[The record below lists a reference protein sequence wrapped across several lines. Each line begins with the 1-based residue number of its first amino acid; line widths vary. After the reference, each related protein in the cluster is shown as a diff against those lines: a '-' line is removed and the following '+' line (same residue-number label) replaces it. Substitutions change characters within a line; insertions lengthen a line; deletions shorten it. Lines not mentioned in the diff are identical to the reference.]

1 MKRKNEGKTFKQ
13 QLFLYFIL
21 SSVFI
26 CLVMGL
32 FLHVSEQK
40 LITDNLQ
47 QETQTAMG
55 YAVDQA
61 EQTALRVEEFAN
73 QVCRSDA
80 VIDVMQRTSPQVD
93 AQVLAIAAEL
103 NEQFQ
108 FVTITEEVLSLLLV
122 GENGLDLRCGKEAS
136 LVDDV
141 AVKQA
146 FCKADYYGDSLMR
159 WGVSQKNFCKLSDYP
174 TVVPYS
180 RRITDTASGQTLGY
194 LVLLLRDTALIDA
207 CKPFL
212 EQGDEAFC
220 LMDENGGMIVQ
231 NARWR
236 ELAEQYGGE
245 GTIFDSGA
253 HEFAETVRLGG
264 VQFRFFQTSVPSYP
278 WKLVEAVPMYQYAQQ
293 TRILG
298 RAAVVAACL
307 ALVLSLILATV
318 FSGQLVRPIER
329 MVEAVQDIARGN
341 FSRRLERSNR
351 VELNT
356 LQDSIEKMQ
365 TDLKQL
371 LDNRV
376 AQEQEKK
383 TAEIQMLKAQ
393 INPHFL
399 YNTLNSIKM
408 MAVMQG
414 ARGIQNM
421 IEALGSILRAS
432 LSNAEERTTLRDELA
447 LLEQYIYIQNIR
459 YKGNIEYETVVRDQS
474 LLDFPMQ
481 RCLLQPLLEN
491 AITHGIEQD
500 NRGGRITLT
509 VWRKWESLYI
519 SVEDNGVG
527 ILPERLSRL
536 QNGERLTN
544 HSIGVYNVDQRL
556 RMTYGEAYG
565 LRFESKPGEFTRVV
579 ARMKI
584 TEGDFAHEEN
594 ADTDRG

>member
-1 MKRKNEGKTFKQ
+1 MRRKNKGKTFKQ

-32 FLHVSEQK
+32 FLYVSEQE
-40 LITDNLQ
+40 LVTDNLQ

-93 AQVLAIAAEL
+93 AQVLSIAAEL

-136 LVDDV
+136 LVDD
-141 AVKQA
+141 AAIRQA
-146 FCKADYYGDSLMR
+146 FCRADYYGDSLMR

-220 LMDENGGMIVQ
+220 LMDETGGMIVQ

-236 ELAEQYGGE
+236 ELTEQYGGE
-245 GTIFDSGA
+245 GTIFDSGTQ
-253 HEFAETVRLGG
+253 EFAETVRLGG
-264 VQFRFFQTSVPSYP
+264 VQFRFFQTPVPSYP
-278 WKLVEAVPMYQYAQQ
+278 WQLVEAVPMYQYAQQ

-298 RAAVVAACL
+298 RAAAVAACL
-307 ALVLSLILATV
+307 ALVLSLMLATV
-318 FSGQLVRPIER
+318 FSGRLVRPIER

-341 FSRRLERSNR
+341 FSRRLERSSR

-371 LDNRV
+371 LDSRV

-481 RCLLQPLLEN
+481 RFLLQPLLEN
-491 AITHGIEQD
+491 AITHGIEPD
-500 NRGGRITLT
+500 NRGGHITLT

-519 SVEDNGVG
+519 SVEDDGVG
-527 ILPERLSRL
+527 IPPERLARL
-536 QNGERLTN
+536 QNGERLTSR
-544 HSIGVYNVDQRL
+544 SIGVHNVDQRL

-565 LRFESKPGEFTRVV
+565 LRFESKPGAYTRVI
-579 ARMKI
+579 ARLKI
-584 TEGDFAHEEN
+584 TEEDFAHEEN
-594 ADTDRG
+594 ADIDRR

>member
-1 MKRKNEGKTFKQ
+1 MGRKNKGKTFKQ

-40 LITDNLQ
+40 LVTENLQ
-47 QETQTAMG
+47 QETQTAME
-55 YAVDQA
+55 YAVDQV

-93 AQVLAIAAEL
+93 AQVLSIAEEL

-136 LVDDV
+136 LVDD
-141 AVKQA
+141 AAIRQA
-146 FCKADYYGDSLMR
+146 FCRADYYGDSLMR

-220 LMDENGGMIVQ
+220 LMDETGGMIVQ

-236 ELAEQYGGE
+236 ELTEQYGGE
-245 GTIFDSGA
+245 GTIFDSGTQ
-253 HEFAETVRLGG
+253 EFAETVRLGG
-264 VQFRFFQTSVPSYP
+264 VQFRFFQTPVPSYP
-278 WKLVEAVPMYQYAQQ
+278 WQLVEAVPMYQYAQQ

-298 RAAVVAACL
+298 RAAAVAACL
-307 ALVLSLILATV
+307 ALVLSLMLATV

-371 LDNRV
+371 LDSRV

-481 RCLLQPLLEN
+481 RFLLQPLLEN

-500 NRGGRITLT
+500 NRGGHITLT

-519 SVEDNGVG
+519 SVEDDGVG
-527 ILPERLSRL
+527 IPPERLARL
-536 QNGERLTN
+536 QNGERLTSR
-544 HSIGVYNVDQRL
+544 SIGVHNVDQRL

-565 LRFESKPGEFTRVV
+565 LRFESKPGAYTRVI
-579 ARMKI
+579 ARLKI
-584 TEGDFAHEEN
+584 TEEDFAHEEN
-594 ADTDRG
+594 ADTDRR

>member
-1 MKRKNEGKTFKQ
+1 MRRKNKGKTFKQ

-32 FLHVSEQK
+32 FLYVSEQE
-40 LITDNLQ
+40 LVTDNLQ

-93 AQVLAIAAEL
+93 AQVLSIAAEL

-136 LVDDV
+136 LVDD
-141 AVKQA
+141 AAIRQA
-146 FCKADYYGDSLMR
+146 FCRADYYGDSLMR

-220 LMDENGGMIVQ
+220 LMDETGGMIVQ

-236 ELAEQYGGE
+236 ELTEQYGGE
-245 GTIFDSGA
+245 GTIFDSGTQ
-253 HEFAETVRLGG
+253 EFAETVRLGG
-264 VQFRFFQTSVPSYP
+264 VQFRFFQTPVPSYP
-278 WKLVEAVPMYQYAQQ
+278 WQLVEAVPMYQYAQQ

-298 RAAVVAACL
+298 RAAVVAACM
-307 ALVLSLILATV
+307 ALVLSLMLATV

-371 LDNRV
+371 LDSRV

-500 NRGGRITLT
+500 NRGGHITLI

-519 SVEDNGVG
+519 SVEDDGVG
-527 ILPERLSRL
+527 IPPERLARL
-536 QNGERLTN
+536 QNGERLTSR
-544 HSIGVYNVDQRL
+544 SIGVYNVDQRL

-565 LRFESKPGEFTRVV
+565 LRFESKPGEFTRVI

-594 ADTDRG
+594 ADTDRR